1 MTVEYTKNDSK
12 RCPTCGTIC
21 IKGAKEFYYCQT
33 CKIDLFDDELKIV
46 FQKSVVVAIDKKTG
60 QNIHRV
66 IPDPMRGYKPPKL
79 RKKDNHD

>member
-1 MTVEYTKNDSK
+1 MSVEYTKWDSK
-12 RCPTCGTIC
+12 RCPHCETIC
-21 IKGAKEFYYCQT
+21 NSNYRTFYYCPT

-60 QNIHRV
+60 KNIHRV
-66 IPDPMRGYKPPKL
+66 VPDPMRGYKPPKL